1 MIELKEQRCSR
12 MRELIFIKEV
22 ITKYSDEI
30 VDYLKA
36 AKMAEK
42 NHLNL
47 TVEDMFLLREIQ
59 GKHLN

>member
-1 MIELKEQRCSR
+1 